1 MFRST
6 CRRSQPLFP
15 TEGSTYCITGD
26 MEEVP
31 ATPSEAALFEDGL
44 TLFDQVAKN
53 HTNID
58 VVGRSLG
65 TGIAVYVASRRP
77 VTKLVLITPYD
88 SIEGLAA
95 RQFPYVPVRW
105 ILLDKFESWKF
116 APQIKSPTLIVA
128 AERDEIVPRASTDL
142 LRSRFKSGIVTFKVV
157 PGTTHNSIVYS

>member
-1 MFRST
+1 
-6 CRRSQPLFP
+6 
-15 TEGSTYCITGD
+15 

-157 PGTTHNSIVYS
+157 PGTTHNSIVYSAEYLQLLKSAL